1 MIIADADT
9 YKIYTKHILQ
19 FKVIKNFSS
28 VTVIN
33 VISLSIN

>member
-1 MIIADADT
+1 MIIIADADT
-9 YKIYTKHILQ
+9 YRIYVKHILQ

-33 VISLSIN
+33 VMR